1 MQYSSQLRVAGWQF
15 TSEGID
21 QVHCIR
27 LLLSQQKMQYSSI
40 DVQYILPAMFS
51 TNPMEKFFGQ
61 SRQCVGGN
69 FYINVVDVIS
79 AAKVQRL
86 HQLIKND
93 IIPTDDAIRKTCVHC
108 EVDINEEDLNIVG
121 EFNIDYAQ
129 ELLNSTDTL
138 KHKVVYIAGFLSRK
152 HQPAFETDE
161 VLSTE
166 FLDELNRGGLSMPTL
181 STVHFVYC
189 GMKLHEL
196 LSEARRNCRKYS
208 QRLLYLSIP
217 LLRRITKHAQRRRI
231 LYTKDSY

>member
-1 MQYSSQLRVAGWQF
+1 MNKACDIVASCEWQGGSSRQRKF
-15 TSEGID
+15 TAFTFVVTTKNAIFASNY
-21 QVHCIR
+21 
-27 LLLSQQKMQYSSI
+27 LLENF
-40 DVQYILPAMFS
+40 DFQYILPAVFS
-51 TNPMEKFFGQ
+51 TNPLENVFGQ
-61 SRQCVGGN
+61 SRQRVGGN

-121 EFNIDYAQ
+121 EFNIDDAQ
-129 ELLNSTDTL
+129 ELLNSTDTVQ
-138 KHKVVYIAGFLSRK
+138 HKVVYIAGFLSCK

-166 FLDELNRGGLSMPTL
+166 FLDELNRGGLSMPTS

-196 LSEARRNCRKYS
+196 QEETAGNIFSDFCTPW
-208 QRLLYLSIP
+208 IP
-217 LLRRITKHAQRRRI
+217 PLRRITKHAQR
-231 LYTKDSY
+231 